1 SSTFSST
8 FLTSVLEYTTTYQC
22 SDHSPPVCISTKM
35 TSQAALP
42 FTLTPPTPECN
53 VEVRPSPTAGNGLFA
68 TKDISAGSTILL
80 KARPLIGE
88 LDLPRLQDSCH
99 NCFMWAYKAA
109 KGCAVHATQGNKEPG
124 CHGCENEGGNPGV
137 KACTGCKKVKY
148 CSKTCQKQAWTR
160 YHKHECKLLK
170 DPNLPPL
177 PSSVRA
183 ALQLA
188 CLMKSDAVSEEEK
201 VGIRRLQAHSASTIK
216 QLQALEQ
223 YKVTV
228 ASARDLFARISP
240 DNSSA
245 SEIQE
250 FVGKIL
256 RNSLTLTTPTLDPLG
271 IALDPIAC
279 SANHSCEPN
288 ASVLFDVPRLM
299 MRSLAPIKKGEEV
312 FISYIDHTE
321 PFYRRRAQLELRY
334 CFKCECSKCRLGS
347 DQREDQWAQPP
358 ENLVD
363 KWSTL
368 AKPMDRVEKF
378 SKDPANYVGESQAEW
393 NLSVIQGKAYQDYE
407 KARSYTNSALA
418 ISALET
424 VMRTCHQTGMW
435 PITRQ
440 PYVNSRVDISSHML
454 DEGRVGLALFQMAK
468 TYFLIDPVLYPQDFH
483 PVRVVHTWGLAKT
496 LVMAYSSPN
505 DPTQAVDP
513 GVEELFERGFDFV
526 VPIWRILKKLSQDVL
541 KSHGSG
547 SNMTFMVHAITQQVR
562 DGIGMDNLRQIEQ
575 DPLKMWKEF
584 EKWAYF
590 LQY

>member
-1 SSTFSST
+1 
-8 FLTSVLEYTTTYQC
+8 
-22 SDHSPPVCISTKM
+22 
-35 TSQAALP
+35 
-42 FTLTPPTPECN
+42 
-53 VEVRPSPTAGNGLFA
+53 
-68 TKDISAGSTILL
+68 
-80 KARPLIGE
+80 
-88 LDLPRLQDSCH
+88 
-99 NCFMWAYKAA
+99 
-109 KGCAVHATQGNKEPG
+109 
-124 CHGCENEGGNPGV
+124 
-137 KACTGCKKVKY
+137 
-148 CSKTCQKQAWTR
+148 
-160 YHKHECKLLK
+160 
-170 DPNLPPL
+170 
-177 PSSVRA
+177 
-183 ALQLA
+183 
-188 CLMKSDAVSEEEK
+188 
-201 VGIRRLQAHSASTIK
+201 
-216 QLQALEQ
+216 
-223 YKVTV
+223 
-228 ASARDLFARISP
+228 
-240 DNSSA
+240 
-245 SEIQE
+245 
-250 FVGKIL
+250 
-256 RNSLTLTTPTLDPLG
+256 
-271 IALDPIAC
+271 
-279 SANHSCEPN
+279 
-288 ASVLFDVPRLM
+288 M

-393 NLSVIQGKAYQDYE
+393 NLSVTQGKAYQDYE

-418 ISALET
+418 IPALET

-440 PYVNSRVDISSHML
+440 PYANSRVDVFSHML